1 MEVYSIGF
9 TKRTAAEFFG
19 ALKSAGIRR
28 LLDVRLNNS
37 SQLAGFTKREDL
49 PFFLRELCAAEYRHE
64 RLLAPTEDLL
74 RAYQK
79 KVMTW
84 QAYEQ
89 AFIHLMSER
98 RIEEKIDRE
107 LFVVPTVLLCSE
119 TKADRCHR
127 RLVLEYLREKWGDL
141 NIIHL

>member
-1 MEVYSIGF
+1 MEVYSIDF

-89 AFIHLMSER
+89 AFIHLYVRTKDRGVDRPRAVR
-98 RIEEKIDRE
+98 RAHGPPLQRD
-107 LFVVPTVLLCSE
+107 
-119 TKADRCHR
+119 
-127 RLVLEYLREKWGDL
+127 
-141 NIIHL
+141 